1 MNQTQTLAT
10 QTLRA
15 PRMARWMVRM
25 AALACMGLV
34 AVTASAAGPGTWP
47 SGPVRIVVPYP
58 AGGLTDV
65 VTRVVADGLGKQIGQ
80 PVLVENKPG
89 AGGQIGLQGVL
100 QAPRDGH
107 TIALVVPAT
116 MITLPLTNPAY
127 KIQPLKDFEPLTS
140 AVDTSLTLIVNPSL
154 GVTTLKGFTEYA
166 RANTGKLNYGTP
178 GAGTSFHFSNLLM
191 AKALGFQAA
200 HIPYQG
206 EVKFL
211 ADVAGGTL
219 QYSLVSS
226 AAKATIESGKVI
238 ALAVSS
244 GARSP
249 TMPGVPTFVEQGVDF
264 KTDGWVGYALASGT
278 AAEIVER
285 VSAALVKSIQSPEVS
300 QRLTAMGF
308 VVTGTDRS
316 TFREAI
322 QRSTTVY
329 AELVASGA
337 AK

>member
-1 MNQTQTLAT
+1 MTQPKTTPACAARRQTLGRWLS
-10 QTLRA
+10 TLTLGF
-15 PRMARWMVRM
+15 
-25 AALACMGLV
+25 ALAL
-34 AVTASAAGPGTWP
+34 AATTATAAGWP

-65 VTRVVADGLGKQIGQ
+65 VTRVVAEGLGQQIGQ
-80 PVLVENKPG
+80 PVIVENKPG

-140 AVDTSLTLIVNPSL
+140 AVDTFMTLIVSPQL
-154 GVTTLKGFTEYA
+154 GVKTLKAFVA
-166 RANTGKLNYGTP
+166 HAQANPGKLNYGTP
-178 GAGTSFHFSNLLM
+178 GAGTSYHFANLLM
-191 AKALGFQAA
+191 AKAMGFKAA

-226 AAKATIESGKVI
+226 AAKATIEAGKVVP
-238 ALAVSS
+238 LAVSS

-249 TMPGVPTFVEQGVDF
+249 TMPDVPTFIEQGVDF
-264 KTDGWVGYALASGT
+264 KTDGWVGYAVAAGT
-278 AAEIVER
+278 PAAV
-285 VSAALVKSIQSPEVS
+285 VDQVAGALVKAIRSPAVS
-300 QRLTAMGF
+300 QRLTSMGF
-308 VVTGTDRS
+308 VVAGSDRAAFKDAIVRS
-316 TFREAI
+316 TA
-322 QRSTTVY
+322 VY
-329 AELVASGA
+329 KDLVASGA
-337 AK
+337 TQ

>member
-1 MNQTQTLAT
+1 MTQLTTTLISPARRQMLGSWLTALSLGCALAT
-10 QTLRA
+10 GATA
-15 PRMARWMVRM
+15 
-25 AALACMGLV
+25 
-34 AVTASAAGPGTWP
+34 ASAAGWP
-47 SGPVRIVVPYP
+47 TGPVRIVVPYP

-65 VTRVVADGLGKQIGQ
+65 VTRVVADGLAQQTGQ
-80 PVLVENKPG
+80 TVLVENKPG

-100 QAPRDGH
+100 QAARDGH

-140 AVDTSLTLIVNPSL
+140 AVDTSMTLIVSPQL
-154 GVTTLKGFTEYA
+154 GVKTLKEFVAHA
-166 RANTGKLNYGTP
+166 RANPGKLNYGTP
-178 GAGTSFHFSNLLM
+178 GAGTSYHFSNLLM
-191 AKALGFQAA
+191 AKALGFTAA

-226 AAKATIESGKVI
+226 AAKATIEAGKVI
-238 ALAVSS
+238 PLAVTS

-249 TMPGVPTFVEQGVDF
+249 TMPDVPTFVEQGVDF

-278 AAEIVER
+278 PPEVVNQVAG
-285 VSAALVKSIQSPEVS
+285 ALVKAIRSPAVS
-300 QRLTAMGF
+300 QRLTSMGF
-308 VVTGTDRS
+308 VVAGSERAAFRDAILRS
-316 TFREAI
+316 TDI
-322 QRSTTVY
+322 Y
-329 AELVASGA
+329 KGLVASGA
-337 AK
+337 TK